1 MTHRGAVGSDARD
14 GDGAGVM
21 SSIPHKFFVKNFA
34 REVGVELP
42 PLGQYAAGNLFFK
55 PDTEMLKHA
64 TLSFEE
70 AAQSLGLRTLGW
82 REVPRDS
89 TLLGPAALSREPII
103 LQPFV
108 VLASAYGTGNKPD
121 ITDPEQ
127 FDDVEF
133 ERKLYILRKTVSH
146 DPRWKPWFYV
156 CSLSNRNI
164 VYKGQLAPVQVYQ
177 YYHDLVSVDYE
188 AHFAL
193 VHSRFSTN
201 TFPSWDRSQPLR
213 WLAHNG
219 EINTLRGNKNWMRA
233 REGVLKSDLF
243 GEDLEKLFPI
253 VEDGG
258 SDSAAFDNVLELLVM
273 NRVLS
278 LPEAVMMMVP
288 EAWQGNTAMDA
299 GKAAFYEYAAN
310 LMEPWDGPALFT
322 FSDGRYCGANLDRNG
337 LRPCRYYVTDDD
349 RIICASE
356 VGTIAIEPERVIIK
370 GRLQPGK
377 MLLVDTEAGR
387 IIDDAELK
395 ATVANRQPFQQWLD
409 KSLMKMPQIYEALA
423 KESDLSS
430 KLTESSVQE
439 DARLK
444 AFGYSFEQVSLLLAP
459 MAADSKEAL
468 GSMGND
474 APLACLA
481 QQPRLLYE
489 YFRQLFAQVTNPPID
504 PIREAI
510 VMSLEC
516 YVGPQ
521 GNLLEM
527 DESQCG
533 RLLLPSPILETET
546 FNALKNIN
554 SYNKDWSVRAIDITF
569 EKSSGVD
576 GFMSALDSI
585 CDAAT
590 TAIEEGDKIIILS
603 DRATSAERVS
613 VPTLLATGLVHHHL
627 VRNKWRSRAAIILE
641 TAEAREVHH
650 MCVLLGYGADGI
662 NPYLAIECILKL
674 NREGIIK
681 KKLTDE
687 QLIANYKASCDGG
700 ILKVMSKMG
709 ISTLQSYK
717 GAQIFEALGIDDTV
731 VDRCFAGTATRVRGM
746 TFELIAEDSFAFH
759 EQGYPS
765 RHVRDIPGLPET
777 GEYHWRDGG
786 ENHINDPVSIANIQD
801 AVRTHNDKSY
811 EAYSLS
817 EYEQIKNCT
826 LRGML
831 DFDFDQR
838 QPVPIDQVEPWTEIV
853 RRFVT
858 GAMSYGSISM
868 EAHSTLAVAMNR
880 LGGKSNTGEGGEDP
894 ERSLKM
900 ENGDSMRSAIKQIAS
915 GRFGVTS
922 NYLADSDEL
931 QIKMA
936 QGAKPG
942 EGGELPGHKVSEPI
956 ARTRHSTP
964 GVGLIS
970 PPPHHDI
977 YSIEDLKQLIYDLK
991 CSNPRSRVSVKLVSE
1006 VGVGIVAA
1014 GVAKAK
1020 ADHILISGHDGGT
1033 GASRWTGIKYAGLPW
1048 ELGLAETHQTLVLN
1062 DLRGRVIVQTDGQIR
1077 TGRDVAIACL
1087 LGAEEWGFATTPL
1100 IAMGCIMMR
1109 KVSNDVPQRLT
1120 VLTYLVSLKH
1130 LPCRYCHSGSFA

>member
-21 SSIPHKFFVKNFA
+21 TSIPHKFFLKNFE
-34 REVGVELP
+34 REQGIKLP
-42 PLGQYAAGNLFFK
+42 KLGQYAAGNVFFK
-55 PDTEMLKHA
+55 PDTEVLKETIDTFTGVA
-64 TLSFEE
+64 NELD
-70 AAQSLGLRTLGW
+70 LRILGW

-89 TLLGPAALSREPII
+89 TLLGPAAASREPII

-108 VLASAYGTGNKPD
+108 VLKSAYGEGKEPKESFETEYNER
-121 ITDPEQ
+121 T
-127 FDDVEF
+127 F
-133 ERKLYILRKTVSH
+133 ERQLYVLRKRATH
-146 DPRWKPWFYV
+146 IIGLHNWFYI
-156 CSLSNRNI
+156 CSLSNKNI
-164 VYKGQLAPVQVYQ
+164 VYKGQLSPVQVYD
-177 YYHDLVSVDYE
+177 YYHDLVNVDYE
-188 AHFAL
+188 GHFAL

-201 TFPSWDRSQPLR
+201 TFPSWDRAQPLR
-213 WLAHNG
+213 WAAHNG

-243 GEDLEKLFPI
+243 GDELDLLYPI
-253 VEDGG
+253 IEDGG
-258 SDSAAFDNVLELLVM
+258 SDSAAFDNVLELLVI
-273 NRVLS
+273 NGVLS
-278 LPEAVMMMVP
+278 MPEAVMLLVP
-288 EAWQGNTAMDA
+288 EAWQGNRAMDPA
-299 GKAAFYEYAAN
+299 KQAFYEWAACM
-310 LMEPWDGPALFT
+310 MEPWDGPALFT
-322 FSDGRYCGANLDRNG
+322 FADGRYCGANLDRNG

-349 RIICASE
+349 RIVCASE
-356 VGTIAIEPERVIIK
+356 VGTIAIEPERVVQK
-370 GRLQPGK
+370 GRLQPGR
-377 MLLVDTEAGR
+377 MLLVDTVAGR
-387 IIDDAELK
+387 IIDDSELK
-395 ATVANRQPFQQWLD
+395 ATVAKRQDFRSWIDNQLITMPALYQ
-409 KSLMKMPQIYEALA
+409 KMME
-423 KESDLSS
+423 KGNDLSGA
-430 KLTESSVQE
+430 LTETKIQE
-439 DARLK
+439 DPRLK
-444 AFGYSFEQVSLLLAP
+444 AFGYSLEQVSLLLGP

-481 QQPRLLYE
+481 QQPRMLFE

-504 PIREAI
+504 PIREAV
-510 VMSLEC
+510 VMSLEA

-527 DESQCG
+527 SKEQCH
-533 RLLLPSPILETET
+533 RLLLPSPILSLEE

-554 SYNKDWSVRAIDITF
+554 SLHSDWKVTTIDITF
-569 EKSSGVD
+569 PKKEGIQGYMD
-576 GFMSALDSI
+576 ALDRI
-585 CDAAT
+585 CDAAAEAVT
-590 TAIEEGDKIIILS
+590 RGDKVLVLS
-603 DRATSAERVS
+603 DRATSSERVAVS
-613 VPTLLATGLVHHHL
+613 SCLATGMVHHHM
-627 VRNKWRSRAAIILE
+627 VRNKWRSQAALIVE

-650 MCVLLGYGADGI
+650 MCVLVAYGADGI
-662 NPYLAIECILKL
+662 CPYLAIECILKMA
-674 NREGIIK
+674 REGLIRK
-681 KKLTDE
+681 KMAPE
-687 QLIANYKASCDGG
+687 QLIDNYKHSCDGG

-717 GAQIFEALGIDDTV
+717 GAQIFEALGIDDSV
-731 VDRCFAGTATRVRGM
+731 VDRCFTGTATRIKGM
-746 TFELIAEDSFAFH
+746 TFELIAQDAFALH
-759 EQGYPS
+759 EKGYPT
-765 RHVRDIPGLPET
+765 RNILEIPGLAET

-786 ENHINDPVSIANIQD
+786 EPHINDPTSIANIQD
-801 AVRTHNDKSY
+801 AVRTKNDKSY

-831 DFDFDQR
+831 DFDFEQR
-838 QPVPIDQVEPWTEIV
+838 APVPIDQVEPWTEIV

-868 EAHSTLAVAMNR
+868 ESHSTLAVAMNR

-894 ERSLKM
+894 ERSLAM

-922 NYLADSDEL
+922 NYLADADEL

-942 EGGELPGHKVSEPI
+942 EGGELPGHKVSGPI

-1006 VGVGIVAA
+1006 TGVGIVAS

-1062 DLRGRVIVQTDGQIR
+1062 DLRGRVIVQTDGQLR

-1109 KVSNDVPQRLT
+1109 KCHCA
-1120 VLTYLVSLKH
+1120 YLVSMFSRFE
-1130 LPCRYCHSGSFA
+1130 C